1 MSLRSSGSDD
11 GEEKVMAKLK
21 KPAVVL
27 AVNGKARAGTGE
39 TRQPVEV
46 PIRCVAAYFVQA
58 D

>member
-1 MSLRSSGSDD
+1 
-11 GEEKVMAKLK
+11 MAKLK